1 MREIKQSEEEFDR
14 FVYHQSEKWTEFY
27 EYWMDVNR
35 KIPVYI
41 VKYED
46 LIKNPKKT
54 LNQVFKYLLGWT
66 DNQFYDSLIAMLI
79 ELIDVDQQ
87 PVDKK
92 HMYELE
98 EDQLE
103 YVTELA
109 EQLLPRLEYD
119 LSLNNENNT
128 YYSTLPS
135 FKAYH
140 GKLYLQR

>member
-1 MREIKQSEEEFDR
+1 
-14 FVYHQSEKWTEFY
+14 
-27 EYWMDVNR
+27 
-35 KIPVYI
+35 
-41 VKYED
+41 
-46 LIKNPKKT
+46 
-54 LNQVFKYLLGWT
+54 
-66 DNQFYDSLIAMLI
+66 MLI

-103 YVTELA
+103 YVTESA

-119 LSLNNENNT
+119 LSLNNENKT